1 MKMVCPHCGL
11 KGTAGAELYEKKVR
25 CPECQKI
32 FRVTEEVVVGFSAAA
47 AGVIEQ
53 SLVGDDAA
61 DPARIEGAGRARE
74 QAADTRQQAG
84 ADAGTCS
91 ICGFTLS
98 RTFIR
103 YVDSRPVCLACAG

>member
-32 FRVTEEVVVGFSAAA
+32 FRVTEEVVVGFPASTS
-47 AGVIEQ
+47 GVIEQ
-53 SLVGDDAA
+53 SLVKEEPALSADGRNYEKDSGGGQRGAA
-61 DPARIEGAGRARE
+61 A
-74 QAADTRQQAG
+74 
-84 ADAGTCS
+84 AGTCS

-103 YVDSRPVCLACAG
+103 YGDSRPVCLACAG